1 MVTRILI
8 VLISAYILFELIE
21 HVLFPLAWWFVGRKR
36 KSFCG
41 KEGMLGKMVEVRS
54 WGSGEG
60 RVLVEG
66 ELWNAASDDD
76 LQPGDRAVVQQVD
89 GLVLRI
95 AMSESDAEFSG

>member
-21 HVLFPLAWWFVGRKR
+21 HVLFPLASWFFGRKR

-41 KEGMLGKMVEVRS
+41 KDGMLGKMVEVRS

-66 ELWNAASDDD
+66 ELWNAASNDD
-76 LQPGDRAVVQQVD
+76 LRPGDRAVVQQVD

-95 AMSESDAEFSG
+95 AMTESDAEFSG